1 MKYFCI
7 LLLILFFTNSSCDK
21 AIIGKT
27 VYRIMIKNNTNG
39 ALSFALSYNYPDT
52 IPYKEM
58 LVYTIDANDFG
69 TKDNSKKWDKV
80 IDEDIPGKKLQI
92 FVFSV
97 SKISPE
103 WNWDSVITK
112 YQVLKRYELTSQQL
126 KDMNYTVSYP

>member
-1 MKYFCI
+1 M
-7 LLLILFFTNSSCDK
+7 LNLFLTSSSCDK
-21 AIIGKT
+21 NPFVES
-27 VYRIMIKNNTNG
+27 VYRIEVKNNTNKD
-39 ALSFALSYNYPDT
+39 LSYGLSYRYPDT

-112 YQVLKRYELTSQQL
+112 YQVLKRFELTSQQL